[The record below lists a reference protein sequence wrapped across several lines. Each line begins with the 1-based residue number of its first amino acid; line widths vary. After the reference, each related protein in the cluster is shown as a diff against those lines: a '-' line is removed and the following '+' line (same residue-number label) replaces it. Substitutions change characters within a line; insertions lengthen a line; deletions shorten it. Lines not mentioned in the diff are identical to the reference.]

1 METNAM
7 QKVAEKSMVAGIVG
21 GIFGCVV
28 GNCVTEVSHDIIENI
43 LPKPKD
49 LKTKVIYGIGSY
61 AIGGMAGTFAAE
73 EATKAMNELSGGL
86 LTVKATIEEAL
97 KTINFQQN
105 EEN

>member
-7 QKVAEKSMVAGIVG
+7 EKIAEKSIVANIVG
-21 GIFGCVV
+21 GIFGCIV
-28 GNCVTEVSHDIIENI
+28 GNCVTEVSQDIIEQV

-49 LKTKVIYGIGSY
+49 FQTKVIYGIGSY

-73 EATKAMNELSGGL
+73 QASKAMNELSGGI
-86 LTVKATIEEAL
+86 LTLKASVEDAL
-97 KTINFQQN
+97 KYINQNQN

>member
-7 QKVAEKSMVAGIVG
+7 EKVAEKSIVAHIVG
-21 GIFGCVV
+21 GIFGCIV
-28 GNCVTEVSHDIIENI
+28 GNCVTEVSQDVIEHM

-73 EATKAMNELSGGL
+73 QASKAMNELSGGIL
-86 LTVKATIEEAL
+86 ILKATVEDTL
-97 KTINFQQN
+97 KYMNQNQN